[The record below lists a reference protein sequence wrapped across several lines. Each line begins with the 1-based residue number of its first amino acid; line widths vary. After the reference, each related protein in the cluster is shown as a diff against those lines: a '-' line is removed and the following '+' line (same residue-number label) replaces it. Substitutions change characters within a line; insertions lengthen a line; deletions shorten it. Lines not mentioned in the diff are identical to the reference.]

1 VQPAVIAGRSMAV
14 LYGSET
20 GNAEDIAV
28 ELGRTAERLHFQ
40 TTVDEM
46 DGFKLVRCPS
56 APKPQSPKFCRWQ
69 AETPSSNGCDRQMSY
84 ARRSSYLSR
93 RQRARARCQRT
104 R

>member
-1 VQPAVIAGRSMAV
+1 MAV

-46 DGFKLVRCPS
+46 DSFKLVRFVS
-56 APKPQSPKFCRWQ
+56 L
-69 AETPSSNGCDRQMSY
+69 SSGLPCFSEPG
-84 ARRSSYLSR
+84 
-93 RQRARARCQRT
+93 
-104 R
+104 